1 MARRPAL
8 LCFLFIAFAVMKGAA
23 MNGGGRRRGY
33 YPPDEKVN
41 NNPQLGTPLDGHYFS
56 FKTGGNPAEVVDRFE
71 ARQQGNRV
79 TYYRN
84 GPVGSRDRVNSATA
98 NAMESYTITGNKLSG
113 PVGATIKANGDIEYT
128 HGYTSRKEV

>member
-1 MARRPAL
+1 MGCGSSSPA
-8 LCFLFIAFAVMKGAA
+8 KGF
-23 MNGGGRRRGY
+23 
-33 YPPDEKVN
+33 
-41 NNPQLGTPLDGHYFS
+41 PLNGHYFS

-84 GPVGSRDRVNSATA
+84 GPVGSRDKVNSATA

-113 PVGATIKANGDIEYT
+113 PVGATIKANALKSYQGKTIP
-128 HGYTSRKEV
+128 GKRPLQSKNRK